1 MGSTRY
7 HVEAVW
13 DPEAGVWVATSDDVP
28 GLVTEAETLETL
40 TERLRVM
47 IPDILAANGLLSGSI
62 ESGSIS
68 FELTGHREELVTLAS

>member
-1 MGSTRY
+1 MEPTRD

-13 DPEAGVWVATSDDVP
+13 DPDASVWVATSDDVP
-28 GLVTEAETLETL
+28 GLVTEADTLETL
-40 TERLRVM
+40 AERLRVM
-47 IPDILAANGLLSGSI
+47 IPDILAANGLLPRDI